1 MNVRKPAL
9 TRGATLERD
18 IPLLLPDAP
27 DAADTC
33 TARLLAELTGR
44 EGVTWVHVLGSDG
57 DQPAKLCIH
66 YDPDALSLGR
76 IKEIAEAAGAQVTAR
91 FGHVHRQLAGITSA
105 RRARAVTDHLLA

>member
-1 MNVRKPAL
+1 MDARNPTL
-9 TRGATLERD
+9 TRGATLELD

-44 EGVTWVHVLGSDG
+44 EGLPWVHVLGADG

-76 IKEIAEAAGAQVTAR
+76 IKEIAEAAGA
-91 FGHVHRQLAGITSA
+91 
-105 RRARAVTDHLLA
+105 